1 MKKEKVGALKKP
13 RDISH
18 ERLVRPNETT
28 KTRNYIK
35 ILKIYVII

>member
-18 ERLVRPNETT
+18 ERLKRPNETT
-28 KTRNYIK
+28 NTKNYIK
-35 ILKIYVII
+35 ILKIYMIK

>member
-28 KTRNYIK
+28 KT
-35 ILKIYVII
+35 

>member
-18 ERLVRPNETT
+18 ERLLRPNERT
-28 KTRNYIK
+28 KTTNYIK
-35 ILKIYVII
+35 ILKVYMIK